1 MPAPQ
6 PERRQLLKAGALV
19 WTAPVIA
26 VASAA
31 PAYATSASN
40 LSTSTVT
47 VRSPQ
52 KPIAVDTVIRNS
64 GTGPTT
70 ALKVTVT
77 APNAVSATQVAP
89 DGWTVQVTGPNTVV
103 FTAADQLPGNTNLA
117 ASFVVERGNNGAGT
131 VTVVIDPGGGG
142 LGTTQSF
149 TI

>member
-26 VASAA
+26 MATAA

-40 LSTSTVT
+40 LSTSTIT

-52 KPIAVDTVIRNS
+52 KPIAVDTLIKNT

-77 APNAVSATQVAP
+77 APNAVSATQAAP

-103 FTAADQLPGNTNLA
+103 FTAAAQLPGNTNRP
-117 ASFVVERGNNGAGT
+117 ASFVVERGSNGAGT

-149 TI
+149 KI

>member
-26 VASAA
+26 VATAA
-31 PAYATSASN
+31 PAYATSASD

-52 KPIAVDTVIRNS
+52 KPISVDTVIRNA

-70 ALKVTVT
+70 ALTVTVT
-77 APNAVSATQVAP
+77 APNPVSTTQVAP
-89 DGWTVQVTGPNTVV
+89 DGWTVQVTGPSTLV
-103 FTAADQLPGNTNLA
+103 FTATAQLSGNTDLA
-117 ASFVVERGNNGAGT
+117 VSFVVARGNNGAGT

-142 LGTTQSF
+142 LGTTQSS

>member
-19 WTAPVIA
+19 WTVPVIA
-26 VASAA
+26 VATAA
-31 PAYATSASN
+31 PAYATSASD
-40 LSTSTVT
+40 LSTSTVSVT
-47 VRSPQ
+47 SPQ
-52 KPIAVDTVIRNS
+52 KPISVDTVIRNT
-64 GTGPTT
+64 GTAPTT

-77 APNAVSATQVAP
+77 SPNAVSATQAAP
-89 DGWTVQVTGPNTVV
+89 AGWTVQVTGPNTVV
-103 FTAADQLPGNTNLA
+103 FTAVDQLAGSTNLA

-142 LGTTQSF
+142 RGTTQSF

>member
-1 MPAPQ
+1 
-6 PERRQLLKAGALV
+6 
-19 WTAPVIA
+19 
-26 VASAA
+26 
-31 PAYATSASN
+31 
-40 LSTSTVT
+40 
-47 VRSPQ
+47 
-52 KPIAVDTVIRNS
+52 VIRNS

-103 FTAADQLPGNTNLA
+103 FTAADQLPGNTSLA

>member
-26 VASAA
+26 VATAA
-31 PAYATSASN
+31 PAYATSASDV
-40 LSTSTVT
+40 STSIITVT
-47 VRSPQ
+47 SPQ
-52 KPIAVDTVIRNS
+52 KPIRVNTVLKNA

-77 APNAVSATQVAP
+77 APNPVSATQVAP
-89 DGWTVQVTGPNTVV
+89 AGWTVQVTGPSTVV
-103 FTAADQLPGNTNLA
+103 FIATAQLAGATNLA
-117 ASFVVERGNNGAGT
+117 ADFVVDRGNNGAGT

-142 LGTTQSF
+142 LGTTRSF